1 MNYTVLTGNQ
11 LLFKQDTTGRK
22 PYSKAQQIWARN
34 KKTLLLQKNTS
45 TRWKHK
51 CQAEGNPYGP
61 SVPEW
66 GHVPANVCFPL
77 DLKLSQGTPASVCC
91 PELMWA
97 GGPGGRKQAPGAL
110 PSSPFLLDSGRTLL
124 SLPRGDPRGVG
135 HWLCFCKPHK
145 GQVHPSLTK
154 HSTNLE
160 RHSQREKWT
169 GVYKIVITRQRFMLT
184 RNKINE
190 K

>member
-22 PYSKAQQIWARN
+22 PYSKAQQIWAHN

-124 SLPRGDPRGVG
+124 SLPRRDPRGVG
-135 HWLCFCKPHK
+135 GGTDCASANHTKDKFILHSQSTLQIWRDIHNGKN
-145 GQVHPSLTK
+145 GQVCTK
-154 HSTNLE
+154 LL
-160 RHSQREKWT
+160 SQDRDSCSQVTK
-169 GVYKIVITRQRFMLT
+169 
-184 RNKINE
+184 
-190 K
+190 